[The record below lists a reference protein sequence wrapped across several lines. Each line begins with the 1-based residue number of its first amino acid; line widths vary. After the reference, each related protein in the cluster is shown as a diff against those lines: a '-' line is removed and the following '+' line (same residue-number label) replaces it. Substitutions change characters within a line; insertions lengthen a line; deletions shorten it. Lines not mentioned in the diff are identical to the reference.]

1 MGAAEYM
8 LLHFKTQ
15 SYIQRAVVLRL
26 RGCKSYP
33 DAFTWHACHVR
44 TFKYVR
50 WRLR

>member
-33 DAFTWHACHVR
+33 DAFTGGPHLVR
-44 TFKYVR
+44 KIAQKNFRTK
-50 WRLR
+50 